1 MTMRLIRVFVIGL
14 ILMLSLVMGLLVT
27 AQGTAVPPLP
37 TLQVFSTAVLSGPV
51 ALVSSTATPIPS
63 LSGVSVTPLLRDV
76 SIRQG
81 PGLEYD
87 RIGALRYTTSLDM
100 TGYNGYDLGRTCDG
114 DFADTLDM
122 WVEVRFA
129 ERYGWVARCTVRI
142 TGDFNIQ
149 RMIIRTEPRS

>member
-1 MTMRLIRVFVIGL
+1 MRLIRVFGIGL
-14 ILMLSLVMGLLVT
+14 ILILSLSMGLLAT
-27 AQGTAVPPLP
+27 AQSTAVPPLP
-37 TLQVFSTAVLSGPV
+37 TSSFLVTLAPVDPRLTISG
-51 ALVSSTATPIPS
+51 TATPIPS
-63 LSGVSVTPLLRDV
+63 LSGVSVSPLIRDV

-87 RIGALRYTTSLDM
+87 RIGVLRYTTSLDV

-114 DFADTLDM
+114 EFEKTLDM
-122 WVEVRFA
+122 WIEVRFA